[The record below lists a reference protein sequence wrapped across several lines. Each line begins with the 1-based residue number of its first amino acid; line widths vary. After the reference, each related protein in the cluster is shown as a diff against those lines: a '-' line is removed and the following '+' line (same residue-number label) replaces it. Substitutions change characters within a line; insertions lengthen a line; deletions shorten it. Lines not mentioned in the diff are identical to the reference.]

1 MEYNPRFDA
10 LRALCV
16 LGVMAFHWQG
26 ILQFGWIGVQT
37 FFVLSGFLITG
48 ILERSKE
55 RYRTLDYF
63 FVFEWRRFLRIC
75 PAYFGYLGVL
85 GFLFWITRQPDSL
98 PQAAPYL
105 STFTLN
111 IERLFHGY
119 QNHQAY
125 THLWSLAVEFQFYLV
140 WPVIVYFA
148 NRKQLSQSI
157 YLFILLG
164 PLLRLLTQVSMS
176 HIYGSPDAVGNAVYN
191 SPLSHIDAFATG
203 AAVALGLPGFRSRFA
218 QKFFLT
224 AGIALCA
231 GLVILF
237 CCASNGKAVPPDS
250 LGYPINLPYFYSP
263 VWAYTLINLSSA
275 FLLGVLGTQNLPVF
289 GSGPMQ
295 WLGRISY
302 GLYLFHLPVQSL
314 LKPFISGKP
323 WFAPES
329 ILLFLISI
337 LATVLVAWLSYEFW
351 EVHFLKLKDL
361 YQPKPVFSRE
371 AATNLSQG

>member
-111 IERLFHGY
+111 IERLFPGY

-140 WPVIVYFA
+140 WPVIVCQSKTTFA
-148 NRKQLSQSI
+148 KHLPFHFAGTTAAFADSGIDVSH
-157 YLFILLG
+157 
-164 PLLRLLTQVSMS
+164 LRL
-176 HIYGSPDAVGNAVYN
+176 P
-191 SPLSHIDAFATG
+191 
-203 AAVALGLPGFRSRFA
+203 
-218 QKFFLT
+218 
-224 AGIALCA
+224 
-231 GLVILF
+231 
-237 CCASNGKAVPPDS
+237 
-250 LGYPINLPYFYSP
+250 
-263 VWAYTLINLSSA
+263 
-275 FLLGVLGTQNLPVF
+275 
-289 GSGPMQ
+289 GSG
-295 WLGRISY
+295 GKC
-302 GLYLFHLPVQSL
+302 GLQ
-314 LKPFISGKP
+314 
-323 WFAPES
+323 
-329 ILLFLISI
+329 
-337 LATVLVAWLSYEFW
+337 
-351 EVHFLKLKDL
+351 
-361 YQPKPVFSRE
+361 FSDFPH
-371 AATNLSQG
+371 